1 MPEWM
6 PLLLLFVFATHMPFF
21 GWRYHRTREVRHAA
35 TALTFAL
42 LAVTYALRIFAPNLD
57 GGELP
62 LYVYVRV
69 PAWISAVIS
78 MGMLLNHHISRA
90 RGTSRASTSSVSG
103 EASSVNGSRIRKSRP

>member
-1 MPEWM
+1 MPAWM

-21 GWRYHRTREVRHAA
+21 AWRYRRTREVRHAA

-42 LAVTYALRIFAPNLD
+42 LAVTYALRLFAPHVD
-57 GGELP
+57 EGGVP

-78 MGMLLNHHISRA
+78 LGMLLNHHISRA
-90 RGTSRASTSSVSG
+90 RGASRWTRRGDPDA
-103 EASSVNGSRIRKSRP
+103 